1 MIFHANDIF
10 YQAAS
15 VAKLRQETEGHPE
28 LQDFD
33 DPGSSVAD
41 GQSTAAVSGAG
52 TPMTSTA
59 GPGPKLKLTFN
70 RDALPNGGDSGL
82 QSDDE

>member
-1 MIFHANDIF
+1 MN
-10 YQAAS
+10 QAEC

-28 LQDFD
+28 LHDFD
-33 DPGSSVAD
+33 DPSSSVAD

-52 TPMTSTA
+52 TPLTA
-59 GPGPKLKLTFN
+59 SAGLGQKLKLTFN
-70 RDALPNGGDSGL
+70 RDAFANGGDSGV

>member
-1 MIFHANDIF
+1 MH
-10 YQAAS
+10 QAAC

-52 TPMTSTA
+52 TPLISSA
-59 GPGPKLKLTFN
+59 GPGQKLKLTFN
-70 RDALPNGGDSGL
+70 RDAFVNGGDSGV